1 MGKPICAFSNSIYNS
16 RLSHERPPT
25 GWALL
30 YALTEVISP
39 LICVYPADCTDFS
52 NNGLGAVTP
61 MSCSVTETL
70 NGEWELTLVH
80 DIDEFG
86 KWTRLSEGRIL
97 RAPVPA
103 AMTPRVNQVRAQPS
117 GGAMIYRVA
126 TRRDPLRLRS
136 GTGTKYRILGKYKK
150 GTQVVV
156 LEKTTADWYEVSC
169 PDGKRGYM
177 AAQYLTYVRTES
189 APAAA
194 VSEVVEPKML
204 RDQPFRIYR
213 VVPELDKIT
222 VYARHIFY
230 DLLDN
235 MIQSLKPSSSQ
246 TGASVVQ
253 SISAACLSE
262 HGFTFYS
269 DLEST
274 AKEVEWENIN
284 PVEALLGE
292 GGAAEK
298 YSGELAR
305 DWFDVYLVQRV
316 GTDTNVQIRQGK
328 NLLGISYDVDGTNV
342 TTRILPTGE
351 DADGNRLYL
360 PERYVDSPNLD
371 RYPSPK
377 WMHLEVS
384 GAKEVKKGEGKKTK
398 AQCYEEM
405 RSAAQAEFD
414 KGCDLPTVTLKVDFI
429 NCADTEEYRQYGFL
443 QNIFLGDAVRVL
455 VKKLGISVSMRMTQY
470 AYDCLTR
477 RYTSVTLGTVADT
490 LEGNTISSRQL
501 PAGII
506 TGSKLA
512 INSVGA
518 GQLQSGS
525 VGSLQIQMAAIQ
537 TAHIETA
544 AITSA
549 IERENAD
556 HSAYQLPPVSF
567 LRAGK
572 KDQTDATEEIRFNRD
587 RLDTALSSFGVNA
600 TIRDVTRGP
609 TVTRYDLELEA
620 GVKLNKITNLSGDLA
635 LALGVENVRIAPIP
649 DKIST
654 VGIEV
659 PNKIVSAVCLR
670 DIIDSPAFRN
680 AKSKLSFAVG
690 KDIGGNC
697 IIGNIS
703 KLPHML
709 IAGTTGSGKS
719 VCMNSLILSL
729 LYKATP
735 DEVRLIMIDPKMVE
749 LGIYNGIPHL
759 FIPVVTD
766 PKKAAGA
773 LQWAV
778 VEMLKRYRLFSEAQ
792 VRDLASYNA
801 LQKNEPDGQTL
812 PQVVIVID
820 ELADLM
826 LCAAKEVEESI
837 CRVAQMGRAAGM
849 HLIIATQ
856 RPSADVITGLMKANI
871 PSRIA
876 FAVSSSLESR
886 IILDTSGAEKLIGMG
901 DMLYAPIG
909 TGKPLR
915 VQGSF
920 VSDEEREEV
929 VRFIK
934 QNSEA
939 QYSDDIIAQIEKS
952 AAEADKKSGPAPEA
966 DKPAK
971 SDYDELLPQGV
982 DVILETK
989 QASVSMLQRRLKLG
1003 YSRAARMVDQMEEMG
1018 IVGPFEGSKPRK
1030 ILITKEQWQEM
1041 QYVQGTAPSE
1051 VLQAQTEFADANE
1064 EEPEDDE
1071 S

>member
-1 MGKPICAFSNSIYNS
+1 M
-16 RLSHERPPT
+16 
-25 GWALL
+25 
-30 YALTEVISP
+30 
-39 LICVYPADCTDFS
+39 
-52 NNGLGAVTP
+52 
-61 MSCSVTETL
+61 
-70 NGEWELTLVH
+70 
-80 DIDEFG
+80 
-86 KWTRLSEGRIL
+86 
-97 RAPVPA
+97 
-103 AMTPRVNQVRAQPS
+103 
-117 GGAMIYRVA
+117 A
-126 TRRDPLRLRS
+126 TS
-136 GTGTKYRILGKYKK
+136 SSKKKTGTAKK
-150 GTQVVV
+150 
-156 LEKTTADWYEVSC
+156 
-169 PDGKRGYM
+169 
-177 AAQYLTYVRTES
+177 S
-189 APAAA
+189 APAAKKPA
-194 VSEVVEPKML
+194 PAPKKQPAAKAAPTPAATAPTWPYALVCIVLSLLAFLGLFHAEGVVIDGFAGFLCGIMGWGFWAFPFAMLLLAWIFVRNPSRHFGLRVTAALLIAPLFGMIVHLMLCRVAFTAQTFGAIVGQLYDGGKALTSGGVISGGLAYLLKAGVSVYAALPLTMVAFVFCVLGSMDLSVGKIAAWSRARREAQYVPDEDMPLADDEEDESAPQPLPEPPRRNRRAAPDKPVAKKKFIDIPVEETPVEPNDDPIDPIPAKKPA
-204 RDQPFRIYR
+204 RGVKKAAPAEATQNVQPLSVEEAADICG
-213 VVPELDKIT
+213 VTVPATQE
-222 VYARHIFY
+222 
-230 DLLDN
+230 
-235 MIQSLKPSSSQ
+235 IQDPPKPSKK
-246 TGASVVQ
+246 AA
-253 SISAACLSE
+253 SAA
-262 HGFTFYS
+262 
-269 DLEST
+269 
-274 AKEVEWENIN
+274 V
-284 PVEALLGE
+284 
-292 GGAAEK
+292 AA
-298 YSGELAR
+298 
-305 DWFDVYLVQRV
+305 
-316 GTDTNVQIRQGK
+316 
-328 NLLGISYDVDGTNV
+328 
-342 TTRILPTGE
+342 
-351 DADGNRLYL
+351 
-360 PERYVDSPNLD
+360 
-371 RYPSPK
+371 
-377 WMHLEVS
+377 
-384 GAKEVKKGEGKKTK
+384 
-398 AQCYEEM
+398 
-405 RSAAQAEFD
+405 
-414 KGCDLPTVTLKVDFI
+414 
-429 NCADTEEYRQYGFL
+429 
-443 QNIFLGDAVRVL
+443 
-455 VKKLGISVSMRMTQY
+455 
-470 AYDCLTR
+470 
-477 RYTSVTLGTVADT
+477 
-490 LEGNTISSRQL
+490 
-501 PAGII
+501 
-506 TGSKLA
+506 
-512 INSVGA
+512 
-518 GQLQSGS
+518 
-525 VGSLQIQMAAIQ
+525 
-537 TAHIETA
+537 ETA

-549 IERENAD
+549 IESENAD

-587 RLDTALSSFGVNA
+587 RLNTALSSFGVNA

-697 IIGNIS
+697 IIGNIA

-915 VQGSF
+915 VQGSY

-952 AAEADKKSGPAPEA
+952 AAETDKKSGPAPEA

-1018 IVGPFEGSKPRK
+1018 IVGPFEGSKPRR
-1030 ILITKEQWQEM
+1030 ILITKQQWQEM

-1051 VLQAQTEFADANE
+1051 VLQAQTDFADVSE

>member
-1 MGKPICAFSNSIYNS
+1 M
-16 RLSHERPPT
+16 
-25 GWALL
+25 
-30 YALTEVISP
+30 
-39 LICVYPADCTDFS
+39 
-52 NNGLGAVTP
+52 
-61 MSCSVTETL
+61 
-70 NGEWELTLVH
+70 
-80 DIDEFG
+80 
-86 KWTRLSEGRIL
+86 
-97 RAPVPA
+97 
-103 AMTPRVNQVRAQPS
+103 
-117 GGAMIYRVA
+117 A
-126 TRRDPLRLRS
+126 TS
-136 GTGTKYRILGKYKK
+136 SSKKKTGTAKK
-150 GTQVVV
+150 
-156 LEKTTADWYEVSC
+156 
-169 PDGKRGYM
+169 
-177 AAQYLTYVRTES
+177 S
-189 APAAA
+189 APAAKKP
-194 VSEVVEPKML
+194 VSAPKKRPAAKAAPAPAPTAPTWPYALVCIILSLLAFLGLFHAEGVIIDGFAGFLCGIMGWGFWAFPFAML
-204 RDQPFRIYR
+204 LLAWIFVRNPREHFGLR
-213 VVPELDKIT
+213 V
-222 VYARHIFY
+222 
-230 DLLDN
+230 
-235 MIQSLKPSSSQ
+235 
-246 TGASVVQ
+246 
-253 SISAACLSE
+253 
-262 HGFTFYS
+262 
-269 DLEST
+269 T
-274 AKEVEWENIN
+274 A
-284 PVEALLGE
+284 ALLIAPLFGTIVHLMVCRVAFTAQTFGAIVGQLYD
-292 GGAAEK
+292 GGKALT
-298 YSGELAR
+298 SGG
-305 DWFDVYLVQRV
+305 VISGGVGYL
-316 GTDTNVQIRQGK
+316 
-328 NLLGISYDVDGTNV
+328 L
-342 TTRILPTGE
+342 
-351 DADGNRLYL
+351 
-360 PERYVDSPNLD
+360 
-371 RYPSPK
+371 
-377 WMHLEVS
+377 
-384 GAKEVKKGEGKKTK
+384 K
-398 AQCYEEM
+398 A
-405 RSAAQAEFD
+405 
-414 KGCDLPTVTLKVDFI
+414 
-429 NCADTEEYRQYGFL
+429 
-443 QNIFLGDAVRVL
+443 
-455 VKKLGISVSMRMTQY
+455 GISVF
-470 AYDCLTR
+470 AALPLTMAAF
-477 RYTSVTLGTVADT
+477 VLCVLGSID
-490 LEGNTISSRQL
+490 L
-501 PAGII
+501 
-506 TGSKLA
+506 
-512 INSVGA
+512 SVGKIA
-518 GQLQSGS
+518 AWSRARREAQYIPDEDVPLLDDDEDEPVPQPLPDPQRSPRRTAPDKPPEKKKRIDIPFDETKAEPDDDPIDPIPVKKPARGAKKAAPAEATQNVQPLS
-525 VGSLQIQMAAIQ
+525 VEEAADICGVTVPATQEIQDPPKPSKKAAS
-537 TAHIETA
+537 AAVAAETA

-549 IERENAD
+549 IESENAD

-587 RLDTALSSFGVNA
+587 RLNTALSSFGVNA

-620 GVKLNKITNLSGDLA
+620 GVKLNKITNLSSDLA

-697 IIGNIS
+697 IIGNIA

-915 VQGSF
+915 VQGSY

-971 SDYDELLPQGV
+971 SDYDELLPQAV

-1030 ILITKEQWQEM
+1030 ILITKQQWQEM

-1051 VLQAQTEFADANE
+1051 VLQAQTDFADVNE

>member
-1 MGKPICAFSNSIYNS
+1 M
-16 RLSHERPPT
+16 
-25 GWALL
+25 
-30 YALTEVISP
+30 
-39 LICVYPADCTDFS
+39 
-52 NNGLGAVTP
+52 
-61 MSCSVTETL
+61 
-70 NGEWELTLVH
+70 
-80 DIDEFG
+80 
-86 KWTRLSEGRIL
+86 
-97 RAPVPA
+97 
-103 AMTPRVNQVRAQPS
+103 
-117 GGAMIYRVA
+117 A
-126 TRRDPLRLRS
+126 TS
-136 GTGTKYRILGKYKK
+136 SSKKKTGTAKK
-150 GTQVVV
+150 
-156 LEKTTADWYEVSC
+156 
-169 PDGKRGYM
+169 
-177 AAQYLTYVRTES
+177 S
-189 APAAA
+189 APAAKKPA
-194 VSEVVEPKML
+194 SAPKKQTAAPKKQPAAKAAPASAPTAPTWPYALACIVLSLLSFLGLFHAEGVVI
-204 RDQPFRIYR
+204 D
-213 VVPELDKIT
+213 
-222 VYARHIFY
+222 
-230 DLLDN
+230 
-235 MIQSLKPSSSQ
+235 
-246 TGASVVQ
+246 
-253 SISAACLSE
+253 
-262 HGFTFYS
+262 GF
-269 DLEST
+269 
-274 AKEVEWENIN
+274 A
-284 PVEALLGE
+284 
-292 GGAAEK
+292 
-298 YSGELAR
+298 
-305 DWFDVYLVQRV
+305 
-316 GTDTNVQIRQGK
+316 
-328 NLLGISYDVDGTNV
+328 
-342 TTRILPTGE
+342 
-351 DADGNRLYL
+351 
-360 PERYVDSPNLD
+360 
-371 RYPSPK
+371 
-377 WMHLEVS
+377 
-384 GAKEVKKGEGKKTK
+384 
-398 AQCYEEM
+398 
-405 RSAAQAEFD
+405 
-414 KGCDLPTVTLKVDFI
+414 
-429 NCADTEEYRQYGFL
+429 GFL
-443 QNIFLGDAVRVL
+443 CGIMGWGFWAFPFAMLLLAWTFVRNPRERFGLRVTASL
-455 VKKLGISVSMRMTQY
+455 LIAPLFGTIVHLMVCRVPFTAQTFGAIVGQLYDGGKALTSGGVISGGIGYLLKAGISVYAALPLTMAAFVFCVLGSMDLTVGKIAAWVR
-470 AYDCLTR
+470 TR
-477 RYTSVTLGTVADT
+477 REAQYIPDEDVPLAEDEEDEPESQPLPEPRRSARRAVPDKPVAKKKFIDIPVEETMTEPDDDLIDPIPVKKPVRGAKKAAPADATQNVQPLSVEEAADICGVTPVTQEIQDPPKPSKKEASAAVA
-490 LEGNTISSRQL
+490 
-501 PAGII
+501 A
-506 TGSKLA
+506 
-512 INSVGA
+512 
-518 GQLQSGS
+518 
-525 VGSLQIQMAAIQ
+525 
-537 TAHIETA
+537 ETA

-549 IERENAD
+549 IESENAD
-556 HSAYQLPPVSF
+556 HSSYQLPPVSF

-587 RLDTALSSFGVNA
+587 RLNTALSSFGVNA

-659 PNKIVSAVCLR
+659 PNKVVSAVCLR

-697 IIGNIS
+697 IIGNIA

-920 VSDEEREEV
+920 VSDE
-929 VRFIK
+929 
-934 QNSEA
+934 
-939 QYSDDIIAQIEKS
+939 
-952 AAEADKKSGPAPEA
+952 
-966 DKPAK
+966 
-971 SDYDELLPQGV
+971 
-982 DVILETK
+982 
-989 QASVSMLQRRLKLG
+989 
-1003 YSRAARMVDQMEEMG
+1003 
-1018 IVGPFEGSKPRK
+1018 
-1030 ILITKEQWQEM
+1030 
-1041 QYVQGTAPSE
+1041 
-1051 VLQAQTEFADANE
+1051 
-1064 EEPEDDE
+1064 
-1071 S
+1071 

>member
-1 MGKPICAFSNSIYNS
+1 MATSSSKKKTGSAKKPAAAPKKQPAKKQPAAAPTPAQTAPTWPYAIVCIVLSLLAFLGLFHAEGVIIDGFAGFLSGIMGWGYWAFPFAMLLLAWVFVRNP
-16 RLSHERPPT
+16 ERHFGLRVTASLLIAPLFGTIVHLMVCRVPFT
-25 GWALL
+25 AQTFGAIVGQLYDGGKAL
-30 YALTEVISP
+30 ASGGVISGGVGYLLKAGISVYAALP
-39 LICVYPADCTDFS
+39 LTMAAFVACV
-52 NNGLGAVTP
+52 LGSMDLTVGKIVTWWRAHREAQYIP
-61 MSCSVTETL
+61 DDGDQPL
-70 NGEWELTLVH
+70 F
-80 DIDEFG
+80 DDED
-86 KWTRLSEGRIL
+86 E
-97 RAPVPA
+97 PA
-103 AMTPRVNQVRAQPS
+103 APPQPEPQRRARRAAPDKPVAKKKLIDIPVEDTPSEPDDEPIDPIPVKKAARGAKKPAPAEATQNVQPLS
-117 GGAMIYRVA
+117 VEEA
-126 TRRDPLRLRS
+126 
-136 GTGTKYRILGKYKK
+136 
-150 GTQVVV
+150 
-156 LEKTTADWYEVSC
+156 ADICGV
-169 PDGKRGYM
+169 DVM
-177 AAQYLTYVRTES
+177 AAQEIHD
-189 APAAA
+189 P
-194 VSEVVEPKML
+194 P
-204 RDQPFRIYR
+204 
-213 VVPELDKIT
+213 
-222 VYARHIFY
+222 
-230 DLLDN
+230 
-235 MIQSLKPSSSQ
+235 KPS
-246 TGASVVQ
+246 
-253 SISAACLSE
+253 
-262 HGFTFYS
+262 
-269 DLEST
+269 
-274 AKEVEWENIN
+274 
-284 PVEALLGE
+284 
-292 GGAAEK
+292 
-298 YSGELAR
+298 
-305 DWFDVYLVQRV
+305 
-316 GTDTNVQIRQGK
+316 
-328 NLLGISYDVDGTNV
+328 
-342 TTRILPTGE
+342 
-351 DADGNRLYL
+351 
-360 PERYVDSPNLD
+360 
-371 RYPSPK
+371 
-377 WMHLEVS
+377 
-384 GAKEVKKGEGKKTK
+384 KK
-398 AQCYEEM
+398 
-405 RSAAQAEFD
+405 
-414 KGCDLPTVTLKVDFI
+414 
-429 NCADTEEYRQYGFL
+429 
-443 QNIFLGDAVRVL
+443 
-455 VKKLGISVSMRMTQY
+455 
-470 AYDCLTR
+470 
-477 RYTSVTLGTVADT
+477 
-490 LEGNTISSRQL
+490 
-501 PAGII
+501 
-506 TGSKLA
+506 
-512 INSVGA
+512 
-518 GQLQSGS
+518 
-525 VGSLQIQMAAIQ
+525 
-537 TAHIETA
+537 A

-966 DKPAK
+966 DKSAK

-1051 VLQAQTEFADANE
+1051 VLQAQTEFADVNE